1 MKCQNCGKELN
12 DDFQLCPYCGSAV
25 ESADNR
31 QTEQTDTSTF
41 GNTYNYGTQKQ
52 TTQYQ
57 PNSQNQKKNGVIGVL
72 ALVFGIIGMLSSC
85 AVVGILPAIIGVIFG
100 IIGIATKSRKG
111 MSIAGLVCGCIG
123 VFIFVIAFSLM
134 GDSDSSNSSN
144 VEESTQIVSEIESES
159 ENGIDTKND
168 SKDDS
173 KSESTEKKKDKDD
186 KKESSKPKKEKSEK
200 AIRKEFIDSC
210 EELNYKKIARNPD
223 DYIGKNFKV
232 NVQISSISEE
242 TWLTD
247 SYMKAYTDDG
257 SGYYFDKMIYIF
269 DDQDENS
276 SYYLKVL
283 EDDVITVY
291 GTFEGMEDT
300 KNYLNG
306 ETSKD
311 IALHM
316 KYAKLISE

>member
-25 ESADNR
+25 NSADSQ
-31 QTEQTDTSTF
+31 QTEHTYTSPA
-41 GNTYNYGTQKQ
+41 GNTYNYGTQQQ

-57 PNSQNQKKNGVIGVL
+57 PNIQNQKKNGVIGVL

-100 IIGIATKSRKG
+100 IIGISTKNRKG

-144 VEESTQIVSEIESES
+144 VEESTQIVSEIESEK
-159 ENGIDTKND
+159 EIDTKED
-168 SKDDS
+168 SKKDS
-173 KSESTEKKKDKDD
+173 KQESTEKKDDKED
-186 KKESSKPKKEKSEK
+186 KKESTKPKKEKSEK

-232 NVQISSISEE
+232 NVQIFSVSEE
-242 TWLTD
+242 TWLT
-247 SYMKAYTDDG
+247 SAYMKAYTADED
-257 SGYYFDKMIYIF
+257 GYYWGDMIYIF
-269 DDQDENS
+269 DEQDENS

>member
-1 MKCQNCGKELN
+1 MKCKNCGKELN

-25 ESADNR
+25 NSADSQ
-31 QTEQTDTSTF
+31 QTEQTYTSHA
-41 GNTYNYGTQKQ
+41 GNTYNYGTQQQQAQYHQNSKNQ
-52 TTQYQ
+52 T
-57 PNSQNQKKNGVIGVL
+57 KNGVIGVL

-100 IIGIATKSRKG
+100 IIGISSKNRKG

-144 VEESTQIVSEIESES
+144 VEESTQIVSEIGSES

-173 KSESTEKKKDKDD
+173 KSESTEKKKDKED

-232 NVQISSISEE
+232 NVQIFSVSEE

-247 SYMKAYTDDG
+247 SYMKAYTSDED
-257 SGYYFDKMIYIF
+257 GYYWGDMIYIF

-283 EDDVITVY
+283 EDDIITVY

-300 KNYLNG
+300 KNYLSG

>member
-31 QTEQTDTSTF
+31 QTEQTDTSTA
-41 GNTYNYGTQKQ
+41 GNTYNYGTQQK
-52 TTQYQ
+52 TTQYK
-57 PNSQNQKKNGVIGVL
+57 PSSQNQKKNGVIGVL

-100 IIGIATKSRKG
+100 IIGIATKNRKG

-123 VFIFVIAFSLM
+123 VFIFVIAFSLV
-134 GDSDSSNSSN
+134 GDPTSSN
-144 VEESTQIVSEIESES
+144 VEENTQIVSEIESKS
-159 ENGIDTKND
+159 ENEADTKND
-168 SKDDS
+168 SKEDS
-173 KSESTEKKKDKDD
+173 KSESTEKKKDKED

>member
-31 QTEQTDTSTF
+31 QTEQTNTYHT
-41 GNTYNYGTQKQ
+41 GNTYNYGAQQQ
-52 TTQYQ
+52 TTKYQ
-57 PNSQNQKKNGVIGVL
+57 QNNQNQKKNGVIGVL

-100 IIGIATKSRKG
+100 IIGIATKNRKG

-144 VEESTQIVSEIESES
+144 VEESTQIVSEIESKS
-159 ENGIDTKND
+159 ENEADAKND

-173 KSESTEKKKDKDD
+173 KSESTEKKEDKKD

-232 NVQISSISEE
+232 NVKIFSISEE
-242 TWLTD
+242 TWLTE

-257 SGYYFDKMIYIF
+257 DGYYFDKMIYIF
-269 DDQDENS
+269 DEQDENS
-276 SYYLKVL
+276 SYYVNVL
-283 EDDVITVY
+283 EDDIITVY

>member
-1 MKCQNCGKELN
+1 M
-12 DDFQLCPYCGSAV
+12 

-31 QTEQTDTSTF
+31 QTEQTYQSTA
-41 GNTYNYGTQKQ
+41 GNTYNYGTQQQ

-85 AVVGILPAIIGVIFG
+85 AVVGILPAIIGIIFG
-100 IIGIATKSRKG
+100 IIGIATKNRKG

-144 VEESTQIVSEIESES
+144 VEESTQIVSEIESQS
-159 ENGIDTKND
+159 EKEIDTKED
-168 SKDDS
+168 SKEDS
-173 KSESTEKKKDKDD
+173 KQETTEKKEDKED
-186 KKESSKPKKEKSEK
+186 KKEKSEK

-232 NVQISSISEE
+232 NVQIFSVSEE

-247 SYMKAYTDDG
+247 SYMKAYTSDED
-257 SGYYFDKMIYIF
+257 GYYWGDMIYIF

-283 EDDVITVY
+283 EDDIITVY

-300 KNYLNG
+300 KNYLSG

>member
-31 QTEQTDTSTF
+31 QTEQTDTSTA
-41 GNTYNYGTQKQ
+41 GNTYNYGTQQK
-52 TTQYQ
+52 TTQYK
-57 PNSQNQKKNGVIGVL
+57 PSSQNQKKNGVIGVL

-100 IIGIATKSRKG
+100 IIGIATKNRKG

-159 ENGIDTKND
+159 ENEADTKND
-168 SKDDS
+168 SKEDS
-173 KSESTEKKKDKDD
+173 KSESAEKKEDKED
-186 KKESSKPKKEKSEK
+186 KKESSKPKKDKSEK

-223 DYIGKNFKV
+223 DYLGKNLKV

>member
-31 QTEQTDTSTF
+31 QTEQTYPSTA
-41 GNTYNYGTQKQ
+41 GNTYNYGAQQQ
-52 TTQYQ
+52 TTKYQ
-57 PNSQNQKKNGVIGVL
+57 QNNQNQKKNGVIGVL

-100 IIGIATKSRKG
+100 IIGIATKNRKG

-123 VFIFVIAFSLM
+123 VFIFVIAFSLI
-134 GDSDSSNSSN
+134 GDSGSSNSSN
-144 VEESTQIVSEIESES
+144 VEESTQIVSEIESKS
-159 ENGIDTKND
+159 ENEADAKND

-173 KSESTEKKKDKDD
+173 KSESTEKKEDKED

>member
-1 MKCQNCGKELN
+1 MKCKNCGKELN

-25 ESADNR
+25 NSAYSQ
-31 QTEQTDTSTF
+31 QTEQKNASTA
-41 GNTYNYGTQKQ
+41 GNMYNYGTQQQ

-85 AVVGILPAIIGVIFG
+85 AVVGILPAIIGIIFG
-100 IIGIATKSRKG
+100 IIGIATKNRKG
-111 MSIAGLVCGCIG
+111 MSIAGLACGCIG

-134 GDSDSSNSSN
+134 GDSDSSNSSS
-144 VEESTQIVSEIESES
+144 VEESTQIVSEIESEK
-159 ENGIDTKND
+159 EIDTKED
-168 SKDDS
+168 SKKDS
-173 KSESTEKKKDKDD
+173 KQESTEKKDDKED
-186 KKESSKPKKEKSEK
+186 KKESTKPKKEKSEK

-232 NVQISSISEE
+232 NVQIFSVSEE

-247 SYMKAYTDDG
+247 SYMKAYTADED
-257 SGYYFDKMIYIF
+257 GYYFDKMIYIF
-269 DDQDENS
+269 DEQDENS
-276 SYYLKVL
+276 SYYGNVL
-283 EDDVITVY
+283 EDDIITVY